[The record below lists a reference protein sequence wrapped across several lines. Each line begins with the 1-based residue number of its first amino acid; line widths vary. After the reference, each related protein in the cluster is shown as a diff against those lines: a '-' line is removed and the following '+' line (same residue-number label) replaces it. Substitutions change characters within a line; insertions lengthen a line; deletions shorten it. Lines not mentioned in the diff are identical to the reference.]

1 MGRFAAL
8 FLALLLMCGTVPARA
23 VSTSAAS
30 AILVEAESGRVLF
43 AQNQHEK
50 RPIASITKLMT
61 ALLVAEHTPDFG
73 ELVTVPYEA
82 TLAEG
87 SSLYL
92 KAGEKLSVE
101 ELLFG
106 LMLHSG
112 NDAAIALAVHL
123 CGSTARFVAA
133 MNARAGEL
141 GMKNTH
147 FATPNGLVDTDNYS
161 TAYDMSLLAR
171 ACGDNELV
179 AAVMGTKTV
188 TFGPRTFVNHNK
200 LLWRYEGCTGMK
212 TGYTAMAGRTLVSCA
227 TRGGQTL
234 IAVTLHDRNDWQDHA
249 KLLDYGFANFP
260 RIQLARTGKL
270 CRRVAV
276 QGSFIPTVL
285 VATEG
290 DAFYPLTAADRV
302 TARWDLPS
310 HVTAP
315 VTAGQRLGKLT
326 YLLDGVPIASTNL
339 VAATS
344 APDNRANAGSRW
356 QNSLKIFGK

>member
-1 MGRFAAL
+1 MGRIVPF
-8 FLALLLMCGTVPARA
+8 FLSLLLVCGTVPARA
-23 VSTSAAS
+23 VSTSATS
-30 AILVEAESGRVLF
+30 AILIEAESGRVLF
-43 AQNQHEK
+43 AQNQHK
-50 RPIASITKLMT
+50 KCPIASITKLMT

-92 KAGEKLSVE
+92 KTGEKLPIE

-133 MNARAGEL
+133 MNARGREL

-171 ACGDNELV
+171 ACVDNELV
-179 AAVMGTKTV
+179 AAVMGTKSV
-188 TFGPRTFVNHNK
+188 TFGTRTFVNHNK

-212 TGYTAMAGRTLVSCA
+212 TGYTDLAGRTLVSCA

-234 IAVTLHDRNDWQDHA
+234 IAVTLHDRNDWQDHTD
-249 KLLDYGFANFP
+249 LLDYGFANFA

-270 CRRVAV
+270 CRRAAV
-276 QGSFIPTVL
+276 QGSLIPAVL

-290 DAFYPLTAADRV
+290 DAFYPLKADDRI
-302 TARWDLPS
+302 TARWDLPT
-310 HVTAP
+310 HITAP
-315 VTAGQRLGKLT
+315 VTAGQRLGRLT
-326 YLLDGVPIASTNL
+326 YLLDGVPIAGINL

-356 QNSLKIFGK
+356 QNSLKIFQK